1 MAVEKPVNTTST
13 GFVPALKT
21 RQTIPPAPA
30 LSGGEERSVSPIAV
44 EGRAASAISQRR
56 KRGLA
61 MTFSSLVAF
70 VALDATLGQEKRP
83 TGRRLAFEGLRKSK
97 RRAMTRLGR
106 QPAGR
111 PWHFRGSAPRHAEL
125 TDVRGLAWGWQGPPG
140 RQIARIKDAGST
152 GHRNAAANI
161 AAGVL

>member
-1 MAVEKPVNTTST
+1 MAVEKPVSTSST

-30 LSGGEERSVSPIAV
+30 FSGAEERSVSPIAV

-70 VALDATLGQEKRP
+70 VALDARPGQGKRP
-83 TGRRLAFEGLRKSK
+83 TARRLALEGLRKSK
-97 RRAMTRLGR
+97 RRPMKRLGR
-106 QPAGR
+106 QL
-111 PWHFRGSAPRHAEL
+111 PREGQGM
-125 TDVRGLAWGWQGPPG
+125 VRSGLADRHHEGPVHVG
-140 RQIARIKDAGST
+140 R
-152 GHRNAAANI
+152 
-161 AAGVL
+161 